1 MEQSTVYAELD
12 NRHLE
17 TPERRVGDACQGD
30 ERNRRCLPQKLR
42 WSTIGTVH
50 GKNLNIPESPGV
62 YGYAEV
68 TRVQGLPVSVRWI
81 YIGKATN
88 LRRRISNGHDYR
100 YEKNPRLRAWIG
112 RNPRNAELWFACV
125 EASDVDGVERSL
137 IADIQPEF
145 NINLK

>member
-1 MEQSTVYAELD
+1 MERSTVYTELD
-12 NRHLE
+12 NQQLA
-17 TPERRVGDACQGD
+17 TSQPQVGAAYPGD
-30 ERNRRCLPQKLR
+30 ERERTCPPQKLR
-42 WSTIGTVH
+42 WSTLGTVH

-68 TRVQGLPVSVRWI
+68 TRVQGLPVSVRWV
-81 YIGKATN
+81 YVGKAVN